1 MLGVAA
7 ALVAWAMQSALDVDA
22 HIRFGARESV
32 EKGSLSPDGTKFAF
46 QGPLKGQGSA
56 LYIVPVD
63 GSQPARMVVTADG
76 SPERLDRCRWVSNA
90 RLVCQIYGV
99 TQIAET
105 SPHIKEGS
113 PARNAER
120 IKVPVPMFH
129 GTYDRNVDVAHA
141 RDMAGELRGAGSKV
155 DLVIYDQRDH
165 YLEDSEVRVEMLEKS
180 NQFLRTS
187 LGL

>member
-1 MLGVAA
+1 ME
-7 ALVAWAMQSALDVDA
+7 Q
-22 HIRFGARESV
+22 
-32 EKGSLSPDGTKFAF
+32 GSLSPDGTKFAF

-105 SPHIKEGS
+105 SDFFQ
-113 PARNAER
+113 
-120 IKVPVPMFH
+120 VV
-129 GTYDRNVDVAHA
+129 
-141 RDMAGELRGAGSKV
+141 
-155 DLVIYDQRDH
+155 
-165 YLEDSEVRVEMLEKS
+165 
-180 NQFLRTS
+180 
-187 LGL
+187 